1 MIKKIFIIILTIIL
15 SGCGYQVTKMTNYEG
30 LKLSNIDINGEK
42 RINFHL
48 KNNIFSLVPSEKD
61 GLVSLEITTEKNRSF
76 KEKNIKNE
84 ITKYKLKVI
93 AKVVVV
99 TNNINRSKPIAFSK
113 SGDYNVSAQ
122 RSQTLNNEK
131 QLVKRLSEDIAVEIV
146 EMLSNY

>member
-1 MIKKIFIIILTIIL
+1 MIKKILIIILTIIL

-131 QLVKRLSEDIAVEIV
+131 KLVKRLSEDIAVEIV